1 MMKKNKL
8 SREDLCEILA
18 GSDGYLKRILAVIG
32 ARPDEQEEIAHQT
45 ILEAYEKLH
54 RLREPEKLKSWL
66 TTVAKRLYNRERAR
80 SSRLV
85 YESDREYGM
94 DIIENIASDDD
105 ILDELVRNED
115 REYITRLV
123 LKLDSKDSSIILL
136 RYKDGMSLKDIAL
149 ALDLN
154 YSTVRSM
161 HTRALAK
168 LKDIIESEKGG
179 RDNGQQR

>member
-8 SREDLCEILA
+8 GREELCDILA
-18 GSDGYLKRILAVIG
+18 NSNGYLKRILAVAG
-32 ARPDEQEEIAHQT
+32 AGPDMQEEIADQAMA
-45 ILEAYEKLH
+45 EAYEKLH
-54 RLREPEKLKSWL
+54 SLREPEKLLSWL

-80 SSRLV
+80 NRMLIH
-85 YESDREYGM
+85 ENDCEYGT
-94 DIIENIASDDD
+94 DIIENIASDED

-149 ALDLN
+149 TLDMN
-154 YSTVRSM
+154 YSTVRSL

-168 LKDIIESEKGG
+168 LKGIIEGEKGG
-179 RDNGQQR
+179 RDNG

>member
-1 MMKKNKL
+1 MFIHE
-8 SREDLCEILA
+8 R
-18 GSDGYLKRILAVIG
+18 DG
-32 ARPDEQEEIAHQT
+32 
-45 ILEAYEKLH
+45 
-54 RLREPEKLKSWL
+54 
-66 TTVAKRLYNRERAR
+66 
-80 SSRLV
+80 
-85 YESDREYGM
+85 EYGI
-94 DIIENIASDDD
+94 DIIENIASDED
-105 ILDELVRNED
+105 ILDEIVRNES

-149 ALDLN
+149 ALDMN

-168 LKDIIESEKGG
+168 LKEIMDSEKGG

>member
-1 MMKKNKL
+1 MMKKNKAD
-8 SREDLCEILA
+8 REELCDILA
-18 GSDGYLKRILAVIG
+18 DSDGYLKRILAVIG
-32 ARPDEQEEIAHQT
+32 ARPDEQEEIAHQA

-105 ILDELVRNED
+105 ILDEIVRNED

-123 LKLDSKDSSIILL
+123 MRLDSKDSSIILL

-149 ALDLN
+149 VLDMN

-168 LKDIIESEKGG
+168 LKEIIDSEKGG
-179 RDNGQQR
+179 RDNG

>member
-8 SREDLCEILA
+8 SREELCDILA
-18 GSDGYLKRILAVIG
+18 NSDGYLKRILAVIG
-32 ARPDEQEEIAHQT
+32 ARPDEQEEIAHQA
-45 ILEAYEKLH
+45 ILEGYEKLYS
-54 RLREPEKLKSWL
+54 LREPEKLLSWL

-80 SSRLV
+80 NRMLIH
-85 YESDREYGM
+85 ENDCEYGT
-94 DIIENIASDDD
+94 DIIENIASDED

-149 ALDLN
+149 TLDMN
-154 YSTVRSM
+154 YSTVRSL

-168 LKDIIESEKGG
+168 LKEIIEGEKGG
-179 RDNGQQR
+179 RDNG

>member
-1 MMKKNKL
+1 MMKKNKAD
-8 SREDLCEILA
+8 REELCDILA
-18 GSDGYLKRILAVIG
+18 DSDGYLKRILAVIG
-32 ARPDEQEEIAHQT
+32 ARPDEQEEIAHQA

-54 RLREPEKLKSWL
+54 KLREPKKLKSWL
-66 TTVAKRLYNRERAR
+66 TTVAKRLYARERAR
-80 SSRLV
+80 SKMFIHER
-85 YESDREYGM
+85 DGEYGM

-105 ILDELVRNED
+105 ILDEIVRNED

-123 LKLDSKDSSIILL
+123 MRLDSKDSSIILL

-149 ALDLN
+149 VLDMN

-168 LKDIIESEKGG
+168 LKEIMDSEKGG

>member
-1 MMKKNKL
+1 M
-8 SREDLCEILA
+8 
-18 GSDGYLKRILAVIG
+18 
-32 ARPDEQEEIAHQT
+32 
-45 ILEAYEKLH
+45 
-54 RLREPEKLKSWL
+54 SWL
-66 TTVAKRLYNRERAR
+66 TTVAKRMYAKESARNKMFIHER
-80 SSRLV
+80 
-85 YESDREYGM
+85 DGEYGI
-94 DIIENIASDDD
+94 DIIENIASDED
-105 ILDELVRNED
+105 ILDEIVRNES

-149 ALDLN
+149 ALDMN

-168 LKDIIESEKGG
+168 LKEIMDSEKGG